1 MHRETGLFDLKV
13 NQPAKYFVKMA
24 LLILSLLEL
33 SDVANVK
40 QFTFI
45 FSIYFLIFY
54 SSERTGGVISSFCQQ

>member
-1 MHRETGLFDLKV
+1 MHQKTCLFDLKV

-33 SDVANVK
+33 SDVADVK

-45 FSIYFLIFY
+45 LSIYFLIFY
-54 SSERTGGVISSFCQQ
+54 SSERTEGEISGFCQQ